1 MNINEAIEATAKKQ
15 KECRRA
21 FVKYLFLGVLFIVIL
36 PVGGAFAAKYLLDSD
51 LASLF
56 FIIIYIPFFLVALM
70 ANASRVIDGLRDY
83 EAFYKNVFVRAAIRE
98 VGPNFNYDPN
108 AGISRKEFCRIGIYS
123 PDEFR
128 AEDLISGTYN
138 GVKFSLSEAIDI
150 PNDAKLNF
158 GDSAA
163 LNLLSAIVFAWE
175 TMKDMQ
181 AFSGSVLV
189 CEFYKKFS
197 GQTIVASRTLNTK
210 FIGEKEQMDDT
221 LFNDEFRV
229 FTDDKVEARYLLTP
243 AFMERLRELKIKFAG
258 EMGVSAAFMDDKF
271 YLFLNGAENKFE
283 TTLFSLPP
291 SLEDAAL
298 IKKEISE
305 LLSIIDELNLSLD
318 IFKQEANLTV

>member
-1 MNINEAIEATAKKQ
+1 M
-15 KECRRA
+15 
-21 FVKYLFLGVLFIVIL
+21 
-36 PVGGAFAAKYLLDSD
+36 GGAFAAKYLLDSD

-70 ANASRVIDGLRDY
+70 ANASRAIDELGDY
-83 EAFYKNVFVRAAIRE
+83 EAFYKNVFVRAAIHD
-98 VGPNFNYDPN
+98 VDLNFSYDPL
-108 AGISRKEFCRIGIYS
+108 AGISRKEFRKIGIYS

-138 GVKFSLSEAIDI
+138 GVKFNLSEAISI
-150 PNDAKLNF
+150 PRDAKLKL
-158 GDSAA
+158 GDSPG
-163 LNLLSAIVFAWE
+163 LNLISLIFFAWS

-229 FTDDKVEARYLLTP
+229 FTDDKVGARYLLTP
-243 AFMERLRELKIKFAG
+243 AFMERLRELKIKFVG

-271 YLFLNGAENKFE
+271 YLFLNGAKNKFE

-291 SLEDAAL
+291 SLYEVKQ

-305 LLSIIDELNLSLD
+305 LLSIIDELNLNLD
-318 IFKQEANLTV
+318 IFK

>member
-1 MNINEAIEATAKKQ
+1 MPFVIAFILETIFESDSAI
-15 KECRRA
+15 
-21 FVKYLFLGVLFIVIL
+21 LIVLIV
-36 PVGGAFAAKYLLDSD
+36 
-51 LASLF
+51 
-56 FIIIYIPFFLVALM
+56 YIPMDFVIWTICYERVM
-70 ANASRVIDGLRDY
+70 AAWY
-83 EAFYKNVFVRAAIRE
+83 EYPTFYKNVFVRAAIRD
-98 VGPNFNYDPN
+98 VDPNFNYDPF
-108 AGISRKEFCRIGIYS
+108 AGISRKEFRKIGIYS

-138 GVKFSLSEAIDI
+138 GVEFNLSEAIDI

-163 LNLLSAIVFAWE
+163 LNLLSTIAFAWE

-189 CEFYKKFS
+189 CEFDKNFS
-197 GQTIVASRTLNTK
+197 GQTTVASRTLNTK
-210 FIGEKEQMDDT
+210 FIGEKERMDDT
-221 LFNDEFRV
+221 LLNDEFRV
-229 FTDDKVEARYLLTP
+229 FADDKVEARYLLTP
-243 AFMERLRELKIKFAG
+243 TFMRRLYKLKEKFAG
-258 EMGVSAAFMDDKF
+258 EMGVSATFMDDKF

-291 SLEDAAL
+291 SLKDAAQ

-318 IFKQEANLTV
+318 IFK